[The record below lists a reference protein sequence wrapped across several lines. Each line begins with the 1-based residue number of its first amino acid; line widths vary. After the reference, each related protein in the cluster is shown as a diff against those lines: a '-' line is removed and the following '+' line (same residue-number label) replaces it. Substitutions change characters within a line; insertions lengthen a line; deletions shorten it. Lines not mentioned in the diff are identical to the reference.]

1 MSLSSSKPSLSYI
14 GSSKLCF
21 FHFDIF
27 GAKTLSCTSSNTSLL
42 RSFVF
47 SSIYPGWLACIEQI
61 QTIFKKSINVSPID
75 ATLNVIVFAKMILQ
89 LH

>member
-1 MSLSSSKPSLSYI
+1 MFFPFWYI
-14 GSSKLCF
+14 WSQNPKLHF
-21 FHFDIF
+21 FKYIF
-27 GAKTLSCTSSNTSLL
+27 AS
-42 RSFVF
+42 SFVF